1 MSTSHKWLTLYVML
15 YVASI
20 HSHDQMEKN
29 FYATLTHVITDTS
42 AIKVNT
48 TYQLL

>member
-1 MSTSHKWLTLYVML
+1 ML

-29 FYATLTHVITDTS
+29 FYATLTHVKTDTG
-42 AIKVNT
+42 AIKLNVV
-48 TYQLL
+48 YQLL